1 VVDIDAG
8 QISQVVNNLLI
19 NAMQAMP
26 GGGTVTLRGRN
37 TLGRTHDMPR
47 DRYVTIEVI
56 DHGVGISPENLGR
69 IFDPYFSTKAEG
81 RGLGLASAYSVVR
94 HHDGTL
100 TALSEEGRGTTFRI
114 LLPASETRWVPPTG
128 EDLEMLQSKAAD
140 GGRILIM
147 DDDET
152 VLRLTAAMVEELG
165 YETELAIDGQTAIT
179 SYRRA
184 LTGRQPFDA
193 VIMDLTIPGGMG
205 GKEAMKHLREI
216 DPHVVAIVAS
226 GYSNDPV
233 MADFRGHGF
242 AAQLSKPFRVEDLD
256 RALKRIPGT
265 PYDRE
270 ERTVGVT

>member
-1 VVDIDAG
+1 
-8 QISQVVNNLLI
+8 
-19 NAMQAMP
+19 
-26 GGGTVTLRGRN
+26 
-37 TLGRTHDMPR
+37 
-47 DRYVTIEVI
+47 
-56 DHGVGISPENLGR
+56 
-69 IFDPYFSTKAEG
+69 
-81 RGLGLASAYSVVR
+81 
-94 HHDGTL
+94 
-100 TALSEEGRGTTFRI
+100 
-114 LLPASETRWVPPTG
+114 
-128 EDLEMLQSKAAD
+128 
-140 GGRILIM
+140 M

-265 PYDRE
+265 PHDRE